1 MKNTRKLYDLDSHLQ
16 SFTAAVIRCEETAE
30 GYGIVLDQTAF
41 FPEGGGQPSDRGTL
55 NDIPVFDVQELDGE
69 ILHMI
74 GKPLSPGQTVHGKL
88 DWDVRFSNMQQHSG
102 EHIVSGLVHRL
113 YGLDNVGF
121 HMGSDAVTV
130 DFNGLLTDA
139 QLEEIESLANEAV
152 VQNVSV
158 TVAYPDAAELASMP
172 YRSKK
177 ELTGAVRIVTVEGYD
192 VCACCA
198 PHVKKTGEIGLIKLM
213 GSQRYKGGVRISML
227 CGFRALSDYRVKL
240 NSVASISAM
249 LSAKPDAVSDAVGK
263 LQDENRQLHAAMTE
277 LQKRA
282 LAEKV
287 FQLPADRPCIC
298 LFVEALEQPL
308 MRFLANLLM
317 DKFPG
322 ICGVF
327 SAVSPSQFHYILG
340 SQTEDVR
347 PLGKELENAFQGR
360 GGGSSSMV
368 QGSVQGSAQA
378 IEKFFYAHSSA
389 THRS

>member
-1 MKNTRKLYDLDSHLQ
+1 MKNTKKLYDLDSHLR
-16 SFTAAVIRCEETAE
+16 SFTAAVVSCEETSG

-55 NDIPVFDVQELDGE
+55 DDVPVFDVQELDGK
-69 ILHMI
+69 ILHMT
-74 GKPLSPGQTVHGKL
+74 GAPFSPGQTVHGNL
-88 DWDVRFSNMQQHSG
+88 DWDIRFSNMQQHSG

-121 HMGSDAVTV
+121 HMGADAVTV
-130 DFNGLLTDA
+130 DFNGVLTDA

-158 TVAYPDAAELASMP
+158 TAAYPDADDLAIMP

-198 PHVKKTGEIGLIKLM
+198 PHVKRTGEIGLIKLI
-213 GSQRYKGGVRISML
+213 GSQRYKGGVRVSML
-227 CGFRALSDYRVKL
+227 CGFRALADYRVKL
-240 NSVASISAM
+240 KSVASISAM
-249 LSAKPDAVSDAVGK
+249 LSAKPGAVLDAVGK

-277 LQKRA
+277 LQKRT
-282 LAEKV
+282 LAERV
-287 FQLPADRPCIC
+287 SQLSADQPCIC

-308 MRFLANLLM
+308 MRYLVNLLM

-327 SAVSPSQFHYILG
+327 SAVSASHFQYVLG

-347 PLGKELENAFQGR
+347 PLGKELGRAFQGR

-368 QGSVQGSAQA
+368 QGSVQGDARA
-378 IEKFFYAHSSA
+378 IEEFFYVHLS
-389 THRS
+389 

>member
-1 MKNTRKLYDLDSHLQ
+1 MKNTRKLYDLDSHLR
-16 SFTAAVIRCEETAE
+16 SFTAAVVSCKETSG

-55 NDIPVFDVQELDGE
+55 DGVPVFDVQELDGK
-69 ILHMI
+69 ILHMTSA
-74 GKPLSPGQTVHGKL
+74 PLAPGQTVHGEL
-88 DWDVRFSNMQQHSG
+88 DWNVRFSNMQQHSG

-130 DFNGLLTDA
+130 DFNGVLTDA
-139 QLEEIESLANEAV
+139 QLDEIERLANEAV

-158 TVAYPDAAELASMP
+158 TVAYPNAADLDTLP

-198 PHVKKTGEIGLIKLM
+198 PHVKKTGEIGLIKLI
-213 GSQRYKGGVRISML
+213 GSQRYKGGVRVSML
-227 CGFRALSDYRVKL
+227 CGFRALSDYRAKL
-240 NSVASISAM
+240 NSVSAISAM
-249 LSAKPDAVSDAVGK
+249 LSAKHDAVLDAVGK

-287 FQLPADRPCIC
+287 SLLPADQPCIC

-308 MRFLANLLM
+308 MRYLANLLM

-327 SAVSPSQFHYILG
+327 SAVSASHFQYILG
-340 SQTEDVR
+340 SQAEDVR
-347 PLGKELENAFQGR
+347 PFCKALGQAFQGR

-368 QGSVQGSAQA
+368 QGSVQGDARA

-389 THRS
+389 AQLS